1 MAQYGDIGQLS
12 AGNKYGS
19 QGTDIT
25 EPYVAKSS
33 LGFGKAAFGY
43 KGDPDHAVDIE
54 TDSNTITYSGVF
66 ITDNVINAVVN
77 GNAIDPVTF
86 TDDQATTM
94 ALLVAAIQALD
105 VDYIVSFNALIVTVI
120 TPGETCVPTS
130 VVTLGATQ
138 ATVIIGT
145 AAASADHVFL
155 GPVIKAQKAPT
166 DVAASETGY
175 VSGEELE
182 VMRDGY
188 LTVVVDAI
196 ANCKEHNP
204 VYVIVTGADKGKFT
218 GTTGSNLLLEDAS
231 FHFLADKAQDLAV
244 VNFKQLP
251 LSVA

>member
-25 EPYVAKSS
+25 EPYVAKSN

-54 TDSNTITYSGVF
+54 TDSSTITYDADF
-66 ITDNVINAVVN
+66 ITANVVDASINGVS
-77 GNAIDPVTF
+77 IDSITFVT
-86 TDDQATTM
+86 DQATTM
-94 ALLVAAIQALD
+94 ALVVAALQALSA
-105 VDYIVSFNALIVTVI
+105 DYIVTVAARVITVI
-120 TPGETCVPTS
+120 TPGVTCVLLS
-130 VVTLGATQ
+130 AVTLGATQ
-138 ATVIIGT
+138 AGVVIG
-145 AAASADHVFL
+145 APAASADHVFL

-218 GTTGSNLLLEDAS
+218 GTVGSNLLINAD
-231 FHFLADKAQDLAV
+231 FHFLADKAEDLAV

>member
-54 TDSNTITYSGVF
+54 TDSNTITYGGVF
-66 ITDNVINAVVN
+66 VTLNVINASIN
-77 GNAIDPVTF
+77 GNAIAPITF
-86 TDDQATTM
+86 LDDQATTM
-94 ALLVAAIQALD
+94 GLLIAALQELNA
-105 VDYIVSFNALIVTVI
+105 DYIVSFSGLIITVI
-120 TPGETCVPTS
+120 TPGETCVLTS
-130 VVTLGATQ
+130 AITLGASQ
-138 ATVIIGT
+138 ASVTIGT
-145 AAASADHVFL
+145 AVASADHVFL

-166 DVAASETGY
+166 SVAASETGY

-218 GTTGSNLLLEDAS
+218 GTVGSNLLLEDAS
-231 FHFLADKAQDLAV
+231 FHFLADKAEDLAV